1 MPMKMD
7 SSASAINL
15 VASSGGSAAAAAADK
30 SAARGALALSV
41 EYCVVCG
48 DRASGNT
55 RFDHYK
61 FQIRDS
67 SSTQRSIGHILP

>member
-15 VASSGGSAAAAAADK
+15 VASSGGSAAAAAAAAAADK
-30 SAARGALALSV
+30 SAARGGLALSV

-48 DRASGNT
+48 DRASGNS
-55 RFDHYK
+55 RFDNAA
-61 FQIRDS
+61 
-67 SSTQRSIGHILP
+67 